1 MGEWKEYQL
10 DELASVTGG
19 KRLPMGALLT
29 DMPTSHPYIR
39 TRDLAGNK
47 VDANALQFVP
57 DDVFPHIKQYIVTA
71 GDIIVS
77 VVGTIGLCAMIPEE
91 LHNASLTENCNRISG
106 FKTSLVSPEYL
117 FFYLTGSVGQD
128 ELRQRTVGSTQPKL
142 PMYNLREMPIL
153 LPPVE
158 EQRAIASVLSS
169 LDAKIDL
176 LHRQNK
182 TLEAMAE
189 TLFRQWFVLKQDV
202 EGDASTWEESTI
214 GSVTTVLEAGRRPAG
229 GVTGIL
235 SGVPSIGAESIV
247 GLGHFDYA
255 KTKYVPRE
263 YYNSMQRGKVQ
274 DMDVLIYKDGGR
286 PGEFEPHVT
295 LVGHGFPFDEC
306 CINEHVFRIR
316 TEPDLPQS
324 FLYFWLTSEAIMD
337 EMRNNGTGAA
347 IPGINFSGVRELTV
361 VKPPAHVLKRF
372 TDVVDPMIT
381 RILANCKESRTLA
394 TLRDTLLPKLMSG
407 EVRVEEMQAQHKQR
421 HESS

>member
-19 KRLPMGALLT
+19 KRLPPGAFLT
-29 DMPTSHPYIR
+29 DTPNSHPYIR

-106 FKTSLVSPEYL
+106 FKTTLVNPEYL

-142 PMYNLREMPIL
+142 PMYNLREMPVP
-153 LPPVE
+153 LPPIE

-189 TLFRQWFVLKQDV
+189 ALFRQWFVEEAEEGWEEVELCRFVDCVNGVSYKSSELNPSKTALVTLKNFARDGGFRLDGFKEFDGDYKPQHEVFAGDLV
-202 EGDASTWEESTI
+202 VAHTDITQDASLI
-214 GSVTTVLEAGRRPAG
+214 GNPVLVVPRAKYDRLVISMDLVKVVPKENWCSKIFLYHLMRTGAFKEHAVGYSNGSTVLH
-229 GVTGIL
+229 L
-235 SGVPSIGAESIV
+235 SKKAVP
-247 GLGHFDYA
+247 
-255 KTKYVPRE
+255 
-263 YYNSMQRGKVQ
+263 
-274 DMDVLIYKDGGR
+274 
-286 PGEFEPHVT
+286 EFEF
-295 LVGHGFPFDEC
+295 L
-306 CINEHVFRIR
+306 
-316 TEPDLPQS
+316 LPPK
-324 FLYFWLTSEAIMD
+324 EKVA
-337 EMRNNGTGAA
+337 
-347 IPGINFSGVRELTV
+347 
-361 VKPPAHVLKRF
+361 RF
-372 TDVVDPMIT
+372 TEVAEDLHRKKDLNIVTIDNLT
-381 RILANCKESRTLA
+381 A
-394 TLRDTLLPKLMSG
+394 LRDTLLPKLMSG
-407 EVRVEEMQAQHKQR
+407 EVRVGEQ
-421 HESS
+421 